1 MRLHNSIAISL
12 SLQKST
18 TTAHLDP
25 ASTDTFHPQHL
36 TQHLSVRPC
45 DVPIAEFSQLLDLNN
60 STIQSETPDLEL
72 PFQVCILF
80 QRSPPTHGPRFSSS
94 ALHMSPQAPRKAM
107 SPLFSPIFIDKQQNA
122 GLFRLVG
129 EGISSASPTVLIDQQ
144 TAGPS
149 SVVEEAMSAACP
161 AALIN
166 QQQTAG
172 PSTAVEDQLRKQ
184 IARLEDD
191 IRQLKLDQDPNRK
204 AITHTLLQ
212 EKLAQLRK
220 KNLNLRVELQVAQ
233 ERLRLLEEKQENHHA
248 LERKH
253 KRCKKLMQQAI
264 ENLSTGL
271 DLPNGESV
279 NLGLNIEAVVPG
291 ASLLPPQT
299 GSSPPVDE
307 PVLPPVLSRLVR
319 TLTLPVSLLAAQVE
333 AQLPTMPIFSASL
346 RFIPPSY
353 NLFSSRPVVFKHTI
367 HPHQSLQ
374 KQHFPQQPAQL
385 LAFPVYRKS
394 TNQLHGSV
402 TPNNRSSSTT
412 VDTSCC
418 LAPPAS
424 PTLNSRASK
433 KQS

>member
-1 MRLHNSIAISL
+1 
-12 SLQKST
+12 
-18 TTAHLDP
+18 
-25 ASTDTFHPQHL
+25 
-36 TQHLSVRPC
+36 
-45 DVPIAEFSQLLDLNN
+45 
-60 STIQSETPDLEL
+60 
-72 PFQVCILF
+72 
-80 QRSPPTHGPRFSSS
+80 
-94 ALHMSPQAPRKAM
+94 MSPQAPRKAM

-291 ASLLPPQT
+291 GSLLPPQT

-346 RFIPPSY
+346 RLSQVNEPAPRFGDPEQSIQLDY
-353 NLFSSRPVVFKHTI
+353 GGYIVLFSTPGFYNSEQQSFEEAKLRRYEHYDGKLEPTARPKG
-367 HPHQSLQ
+367 
-374 KQHFPQQPAQL
+374 AE
-385 LAFPVYRKS
+385 AF
-394 TNQLHGSV
+394 GG
-402 TPNNRSSSTT
+402 
-412 VDTSCC
+412 
-418 LAPPAS
+418 
-424 PTLNSRASK
+424 
-433 KQS
+433 